1 MTNTENSSALPA
13 ASQVPASTP
22 PGGVIIG
29 LDIGG
34 TKTHGV
40 RFEDGVPVADESA
53 GSSNVQN
60 VSRDEAAANLAHLF
74 SRLGG
79 GQVS

>member
-1 MTNTENSSALPA
+1 MTNTEHPQASSTGNVA
-13 ASQVPASTP
+13 AENLTAVEQGRLAGT
-22 PGGVIIG
+22 IIG

-40 RFEDGVPVADESA
+40 RFEDGIAVADESA

-60 VSRDEAAANLAHLF
+60 VSREDAA
-74 SRLGG
+74 
-79 GQVS
+79 